1 MPNTKEVNSLNKTL
15 EELVLIS
22 GLSGYETNVKNY
34 LFKQLKNKSLK
45 STSDVLGNLICTI
58 KGDESL
64 PSIILFA
71 HMDQLGFVVKKIE
84 DDGFMRVERV
94 GGIPEKA
101 LASQDIVIVNNKNE
115 LVKGIIANKS
125 HHATQ
130 PDEKYTVTT
139 IKNLYIDAGFKNK
152 KDVLKNGIN
161 IGSPVTYAPYY
172 KTLSN
177 NNVCGSSIDDRA
189 GCAVILSVAGSLFQL
204 KKKPTV
210 HIVFSVQEEFNLR
223 GVLPV
228 INSLKPDIAI
238 QVDLTLTS
246 DTPDMKDS
254 SDIFLGSGP
263 CISLFSFHG
272 RGTLNG
278 VIPHPSVVE
287 LFEKAAKAKKINL
300 QRSAASGILTD
311 SSYVQFANKGIATI
325 DIGFPMRYSHSSR
338 EVCNLNDLI
347 DLKNLIITAINK
359 IDKNFKLTR

>member
-1 MPNTKEVNSLNKTL
+1 MPSIKEINSISKTL

-22 GLSGYETNVKNY
+22 GLSGYEANVKKY
-34 LFKQLKNKSLK
+34 LSKQLKNKSLNY
-45 STSDVLGNLICTI
+45 SGDVLGNLISTI
-58 KGDESL
+58 KGDEKL
-64 PSIILFA
+64 PSVILFA

-84 DDGFMRVERV
+84 NNGFIRVERV
-94 GGIPEKA
+94 GGVPEKA
-101 LASQDIVIVNNKNE
+101 LVSQDIVIVNNKNE
-115 LVKGIIANKS
+115 LIKGIIGNKS

-139 IKNLYIDAGFKNK
+139 IKNMYIDAGFKNK
-152 KDVLKNGIN
+152 RDVLKNGIS
-161 IGSPVTYAPYY
+161 IGSPVTYAPFY

-177 NNVCGSSIDDRA
+177 HNVCGSSLDDRA
-189 GCAVILSVAGSLFQL
+189 GCAVLLNVASTLVQV

-210 HIVFSVQEEFNLR
+210 HIVFTVQEEFNLR

-246 DTPDMKDS
+246 DTPDMKGS

-278 VIPHPSVVE
+278 VIPHPSLVE
-287 LFEKAAKAKKINL
+287 IFEKAAKAKKINL

-311 SSYVQFANKGIATI
+311 SSYVQFANNGIATI

-347 DLKNLIITAINK
+347 DLKNLILTAITK
-359 IDKNFKLTR
+359 VDKNFKLTR

>member
-1 MPNTKEVNSLNKTL
+1 MPNSKEINSISKTL

-22 GLSGYETNVKNY
+22 GLSGYESNVKNY
-34 LFKQLKNKSLK
+34 LSKQLKNKSLK

-58 KGDESL
+58 NGDESL
-64 PSIILFA
+64 PSVILFA

-84 DDGFMRVERV
+84 NNGFIRVERV
-94 GGIPEKA
+94 GGVPEKA
-101 LASQDIVIVNNKNE
+101 LVSQDIVIVNNKNE
-115 LVKGIIANKS
+115 LIKGIIGNKS

-139 IKNLYIDAGFKNK
+139 IKNIYIDAGFKDK
-152 KDVLKNGIN
+152 RDVLKNGIN
-161 IGSPVTYAPYY
+161 IGSPITYAPFY

-177 NNVCGSSIDDRA
+177 HNVCGSSLDDRA
-189 GCAVILSVAGSLFQL
+189 GCAVILNVASSLLQV

-210 HIVFSVQEEFNLR
+210 HVVFTVQEEFNLR

-228 INSLKPDIAI
+228 INTLKPDIAI

-254 SDIFLGSGP
+254 SDVFLGSGP

-278 VIPHPSVVE
+278 VIPHPSIVE
-287 LFEKAAKAKKINL
+287 IFEKAAKAKKIKL
-300 QRSAASGILTD
+300 QRSVASGILTD
-311 SSYVQFANKGIATI
+311 ASYVQFANKGIATI
-325 DIGFPMRYSHSSR
+325 DVGFPMRYSHSSR
-338 EVCNLNDLI
+338 EVCNLEDLI
-347 DLKNLIITAINK
+347 DLKNLLVAVINR
-359 IDKNFKLTR
+359 IDKKIKLIR